1 MSSRYDE
8 SDGTREFPP
17 GVADPPAWV
26 SRRDFLTL
34 LGAGAALAA
43 GACMR
48 RPDKPILPY
57 VQAPADVVPG
67 MPLYYATAMPL
78 DGYATGVLVR
88 SDTGRPTKVEG
99 NPDHPA
105 SLGASGALE
114 QASLLELYD
123 PHRTGAMRAGRRRTT
138 WGAFKAG
145 FAPPALSRRVGAR
158 GAGLRVLMPPTTSPL
173 TASLLERLR
182 ETYPEARTYF
192 YAPLESP
199 SRIEASRKALGAA
212 LVPQY
217 DFRAAD
223 VVVALDADVLA
234 AGPFNLRYAR
244 EWADRR
250 RTEPSAQLHVV
261 EPTPTP
267 TGTLAARRLGATW
280 SAIGPIAAALMD
292 TLGHDAR
299 PTGHVAGASTASL
312 AALTP
317 EARAWVSAV
326 AADLAAHAG
335 HSIIVCGERQPAEVH
350 VLTSAMNDA
359 LGNVGATVWYTPP
372 AVLDDGG
379 PAHDLAALAA
389 ELRSGAVD
397 TLVILEGNPCY
408 AAPADLELS
417 RTVGA
422 VHNTVYLGAYDDE
435 TARVSAWHLP
445 AAHYLES
452 WGDARAYDGTTSLI
466 QPIIA
471 PLHDGRSTD
480 EVLAVLAGRPN
491 DSAHDLLRDAWNREH
506 GPGARMAGESDWNE
520 ALRRGVVSG
529 SASARS
535 TPAIRADAVAQATA
549 ALAARGATRGQIEIG
564 FVPGRAVHDGRFADN
579 GWLQELPDPVT
590 KLTWDNAALIAPAM
604 AARLG
609 VATNDVV
616 TLRVGDRALDVPAL
630 VVPGH
635 ADGAVALAM
644 GYGRQGAEAVARGV
658 GVSANALRTSSAP
671 HMASTV
677 AVLPTGRRH
686 ELALAQT
693 HWAIEGRGSSIV
705 GEGVEGQRS
714 AASSVPPRKRR
725 PLTLYE
731 PNPPSPDGFGADQWA
746 MVIDLDVCTGCS
758 ACVVACQAEN
768 NIPVVGKDGVMK
780 SREMHWL
787 RIDRYID
794 GPPDDPRFETQPM
807 LCQHCEK
814 APCEYVCPVNATVHS
829 EDGLNEMVYNRCV
842 GTRFCS
848 NNCPYKVRRFNWFD
862 YNAEIAETERMAKNP
877 EVTIRARGVMEKCT
891 FCVQRIRDAQI
902 ASRLA
907 GDAVTRPVVTA
918 CQQSCPTHAIVFGS
932 LTDAESE
939 VSRQFGDPRS
949 FSALEELGTV
959 PRVRYLARRHDGDGT
974 DGAGGRAR

>member
-1 MSSRYDE
+1 MSRRVE
-8 SDGTREFPP
+8 QPEVNLEFPP
-17 GVADPPAWV
+17 GAADPPEWV

-34 LGAGAALAA
+34 LGAGAAMAA

-57 VQAPADVVPG
+57 VEAPADVVPG

-88 SDTGRPTKVEG
+88 SNTGRPTKIEG

-123 PHRTGAMRAGRRRTT
+123 PHRAEAMRVGRRRAT
-138 WGAFKAG
+138 WDAFAAA
-145 FAPPALSRRVGAR
+145 FAPAALSRRVGAR

-173 TASLLERLR
+173 TASLLGRLG
-182 ETYPEARTYF
+182 EAYPDARTHF
-192 YAPLESP
+192 FAPLASP
-199 SRIEASRKALGAA
+199 ARIAAARTSLGAA

-223 VVVALDADVLA
+223 VVVALDADILA
-234 AGPFNLRYAR
+234 TGPFHLRYAR

-250 RTEPSAQLHVV
+250 RASPSAQLHVA
-261 EPTPTP
+261 EPTPSP

-280 SAIGPIAAALMD
+280 SAVAAIATALVD
-292 TLGHDAR
+292 AVHRDAR
-299 PTGHVAGASTASL
+299 STGRVSGTTDASGG
-312 AALTP
+312 ALTP
-317 EARAWVSAV
+317 DARAWVAAV

-335 HSIIVCGERQPAEVH
+335 HSIVVCGERQPSDVH
-350 VLTSAMNDA
+350 VLTNALNDA
-359 LGNVGATVWYTPP
+359 LGNVGTTVWYTPP
-372 AVLDDGG
+372 AVLNDGG
-379 PAHDLAALAA
+379 PDHDLSALAT
-389 ELRSGAVD
+389 ELRTGGVD
-397 TLVILEGNPCY
+397 TLVILDGNPCY
-408 AAPADLELS
+408 GAPSDIELS
-417 RTVGA
+417 RVVGA

-435 TARVSAWHLP
+435 TARVSTWHLP

-452 WGDARAYDGTTSLI
+452 WGDARAYDGTTSVI
-466 QPIIA
+466 QPLIA
-471 PLHDGRSTD
+471 PLHGGRTAD
-480 EVLAVLAGRPN
+480 EVLAVLAGQPN
-491 DSAHDLLRDAWNREH
+491 NSTHDLLRDAWNSAR
-506 GPGARMAGESDWNE
+506 GQGAPTTESDWSE
-520 ALRRGVVSG
+520 ALRRGVVAG
-529 SASARS
+529 SAFARA
-535 TPAIRADAVAQATA
+535 TPAVRGDAVAQARATV
-549 ALAARGATRGQIEIG
+549 AARGVAREQIEIG
-564 FVPGRAVHDGRFADN
+564 FVPSHAVHDGRFADN

-590 KLTWDNAALIAPAM
+590 KLTWGNAALMAPAM
-604 AARLG
+604 ASRLG

-616 TLRVGDRALDVPAL
+616 KLQVGDRALDTPVL

-644 GYGRQGAEAVARGV
+644 GYGRQGGEAVARGV
-658 GVSANALRTSSAP
+658 GVNANALRTSQAP
-671 HMASTV
+671 HV
-677 AVLPTGRRH
+677 APSAAVSRTGRSH

-705 GEGVEGQRS
+705 GEDGEAQRS
-714 AASSVPPRKRR
+714 TASSVQPRKRR

-731 PNPPSPDGFGADQWA
+731 PKPPSRDGFGADQWA

-862 YNAEIAETERMAKNP
+862 YNGEIAETERMAKNP

-891 FCVQRIRDAQI
+891 FCVQRIRDAQM

-907 GDAVTRPVVTA
+907 GDPATGPVVTA
-918 CQQSCPTHAIVFGS
+918 CQQSCPTQAIVFGS
-932 LTDAESE
+932 LTDPESE

-949 FSALEELGTV
+949 FSALDELGTV
-959 PRVRYLARRHDGDGT
+959 PRVRYLARRREADSSDSS
-974 DGAGGRAR
+974 GGRAR